1 MHCPRRSRPSTMP
14 WPSRSDKYTCSCTP
28 AGQPGTIMPNTKR
41 NVGKGT
47 KSELASVPET
57 MKVSSSS
64 SILMD
69 HPHDQQVSWL
79 LSSVAGLDF
88 SVLCMLSFFLWI
100 VAFFCVVCVLVVQ
113 PLITTHSSI
122 PWTIYVHWHCWTW
135 LDFYCFFF
143 LFQLL
148 VWKNAGHVMD

>member
-1 MHCPRRSRPSTMP
+1 MP

-69 HPHDQQVSWL
+69 HPHDQQVS
-79 LSSVAGLDF
+79 
-88 SVLCMLSFFLWI
+88 
-100 VAFFCVVCVLVVQ
+100 
-113 PLITTHSSI
+113 
-122 PWTIYVHWHCWTW
+122 
-135 LDFYCFFF
+135 
-143 LFQLL
+143 
-148 VWKNAGHVMD
+148 